1 MNLYEK
7 TLSEE
12 IVYTGDYLTFTKVKV
27 QLPDGNEANRD
38 IIKHPGAC
46 GIIPFVDENHIILIR
61 QFRKSIDKVIYE
73 IPAGKLSSDES
84 PENCAY
90 REIEEETGYQ
100 ASSLFHLGTV
110 AIVPGYC
117 DELLYI
123 YKATNLS
130 LSKKHEDFDEF
141 TEVEIFTL
149 EEVKNMIKSGEIID
163 AKTITALAYTMIMD
177 NY

>member
-90 REIEEETGYQ
+90 RELEEETGYQ

-130 LSKKHEDFDEF
+130 LSKKKKKHEDFDEF
-141 TEVEIFTL
+141 TEVQIFTL
-149 EEVKNMIKSGEIID
+149 EEVKNMNK
-163 AKTITALAYTMIMD
+163 
-177 NY
+177 

>member
-84 PENCAY
+84 AENCAY
-90 REIEEETGYQ
+90 RELEEETGYQ

-123 YKATNLS
+123 YKATNLF

-141 TEVEIFTL
+141 IEVEIFTI

>member
-90 REIEEETGYQ
+90 RELEEETGYQ

-123 YKATNLS
+123 YKATNL
-130 LSKKHEDFDEF
+130 L
-141 TEVEIFTL
+141 
-149 EEVKNMIKSGEIID
+149 IKRKRKVSIL
-163 AKTITALAYTMIMD
+163 TVVHR
-177 NY
+177 

>member
-1 MNLYEK
+1 MN
-7 TLSEE
+7 
-12 IVYTGDYLTFTKVKV
+12 
-27 QLPDGNEANRD
+27 
-38 IIKHPGAC
+38 
-46 GIIPFVDENHIILIR
+46 ENHIILIR

-84 PENCAY
+84 PKNCAY
-90 REIEEETGYQ
+90 RELEEETGYQ